1 MRNNFNTENNNES
14 FINYDDKSYERS
26 SMDIEDTP
34 ISSTLNGEYTQIET
48 FDNVKERYPHINDN
62 ESLINYEDKSDER
75 SPMHIEATPP
85 SSSLDRE
92 LPHTETFYYV
102 KERYS
107 HIKETANTPVDQNI
121 NTKMNISGMDN
132 GSVTKQLFNVDKEIP
147 IPLLFSEND
156 INQRIKKMN
165 LSEEMKDRILLSEN
179 SEDDTIKKIKYQL
192 ELDSKKRIKGT
203 KEESSIRIDNIIDK
217 IKNMTNSSLLTSTN
231 SIIETVYKGNIEQ
244 KNKIVNSLKS
254 SKIELKNNTI
264 EIKMTEYKIRGE
276 RKSMD
281 DILKHFLDINLNQ
294 YFSNGISPKFDQSKV
309 PKNYNEIVIKTL
321 LNDENNKELFDFL
334 FNRFTVEDSLD
345 IFIYKKEL
353 SDIKGYNAL
362 KHNQIKDNIVRIEN
376 YLDKI
381 LKKNGKIYLHCFLL
395 LIFNLKRYLL
405 LREKRNR
412 KSNKDN

>member
-34 ISSTLNGEYTQIET
+34 ISSTLNGEFTQIET

-102 KERYS
+102 KARNS
-107 HIKETANTPVDQNI
+107 SPSTKTRKETANTPVDQNI

-165 LSEEMKDRILLSEN
+165 LSEEMKDRILLREN

-203 KEESSIRIDNIIDK
+203 KEESSFRIDNIIDK

-254 SKIELKNNTI
+254 SKIELRNKN
-264 EIKMTEYKIRGE
+264 
-276 RKSMD
+276 D
-281 DILKHFLDINLNQ
+281 
-294 YFSNGISPKFDQSKV
+294 
-309 PKNYNEIVIKTL
+309 
-321 LNDENNKELFDFL
+321 
-334 FNRFTVEDSLD
+334 
-345 IFIYKKEL
+345 
-353 SDIKGYNAL
+353 
-362 KHNQIKDNIVRIEN
+362 RI
-376 YLDKI
+376 
-381 LKKNGKIYLHCFLL
+381 
-395 LIFNLKRYLL
+395 
-405 LREKRNR
+405 
-412 KSNKDN
+412 